1 MSKQRKVVCNH
12 QTSQGAE
19 WRLTHVTDCPQATTP
34 TLPPDRWL
42 THSLPGLRDN
52 EEEVE
57 EEYSASASSGP
68 VSASF
73 GSHWCNNSEQQVSGQ
88 TAAATGGAEDWNL
101 AMALLRASL
110 WHLENLFWTSLLVIR
125 FPCSIQEKLSLG
137 CTCTDYWRKSMKT
150 EY

>member
-1 MSKQRKVVCNH
+1 MCNH

-19 WRLTHVTDCPQATTP
+19 WRLTHVTDCLQATTP

-68 VSASF
+68 VSARI
-73 GSHWCNNSEQQVSGQ
+73 GSHWCNHSEQQVSGQ
-88 TAAATGGAEDWNL
+88 TAAATGGAGLESCHGTASCQPL
-101 AMALLRASL
+101 APGKFVLNFPFSHQVPLQHTGETVSWMYLHRLLEKI
-110 WHLENLFWTSLLVIR
+110 HEN
-125 FPCSIQEKLSLG
+125 
-137 CTCTDYWRKSMKT
+137 
-150 EY
+150 